1 MVQLKRCTLYLP
13 TVREFLHL
21 FGSRLSYSRPRT
33 REKLCLQA
41 SLKTFTY
48 LECLMWP
55 NKKLLTN
62 LAVCKCRRS
71 RSCKSYS
78 RGNVIS
84 KCSDG
89 HYNSFHLTFSYK
101 FSSFQILFSFSQC
114 TSMTFHLFWACLMM
128 YSKHFYWAMTMF
140 SQFLSFVMI
149 YVHTPFDVLRK
160 ISDKRYYRI
169 RENMR
174 KLITYRN

>member
-1 MVQLKRCTLYLP
+1 MT
-13 TVREFLHL
+13 H
-21 FGSRLSYSRPRT
+21 YSRPHT

-41 SLKTFTY
+41 SLKAFTY
-48 LECLMWP
+48 LECRMWP
-55 NKKLLTN
+55 IQKLLTN

-71 RSCKSYS
+71 RPCNSYL

-84 KCSDG
+84 KCPDG

-101 FSSFQILFSFSQC
+101 FSSFQILFGFSQC

-149 YVHTPFDVLRK
+149 YVHTPFDVF
-160 ISDKRYYRI
+160 
-169 RENMR
+169 
-174 KLITYRN
+174 T